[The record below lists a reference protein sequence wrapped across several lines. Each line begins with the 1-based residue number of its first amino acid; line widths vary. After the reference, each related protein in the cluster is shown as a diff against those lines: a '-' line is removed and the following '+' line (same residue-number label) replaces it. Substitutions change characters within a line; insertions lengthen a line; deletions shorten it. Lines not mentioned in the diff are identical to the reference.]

1 MFIYKPTETF
11 QYTDFYSYHPRGVKK
26 GFIKGEALRL
36 LRTNSSQITFE
47 RNIRKFQNRLLE
59 RGSPVAI
66 LRMYLS
72 EVEFADRKTALQ
84 QRDTN
89 PHSKNF
95 YVLLHN
101 TTLLYLKENTY
112 GEMPP
117 STKLATTKGNL

>member
-1 MFIYKPTETF
+1 M
-11 QYTDFYSYHPRGVKK
+11 
-26 GFIKGEALRL
+26 L

-89 PHSKNF
+89 SHSKNL
-95 YVLLHN
+95 YVLLHK
-101 TTLLYLKENTY
+101 TILLYLQENTY